1 MPKVE
6 KGNSFYVCLFILRN
20 MLNIILCGAPGSGKG
35 TQSDFIVNKYHLN
48 HLSTGDVLRAEIK
61 SGSQLGQEIDALI
74 SKGNLVPDDKMYGVI
89 DHYISHLPTDSE
101 GMIFD
106 GYPRTLAQAESLTQL
121 LANRQMEAIMIELVV
136 DEQSLI
142 NRLLERGKV
151 SGRADDN
158 LETIQKRLS
167 VYHAQTED
175 VAKYYLR
182 NGNYFAVNGNM
193 SIEEVFM
200 QIEQIIQLKTK
211 A

>member
-121 LANRQMEAIMIELVV
+121 LANRHMEAIMIELVV

-142 NRLLERGKV
+142 TRLLERGKV

-158 LETIQKRLS
+158 LETIQKRLA

-200 QIEQIIQLKTK
+200 QIEQIIQLKIK